1 MPSQITQPVE
11 ELTATYLAEN
21 RSAHSDVA
29 RLECPSSLSRTTR
42 GEYVDVVTPT
52 LEELA
57 SLRKEVSDGP
67 VVMVNLIKFREPDGL
82 ARFGDYSRL
91 TAPLL
96 EKAGTEIVYAA
107 QAGPSLSGVDWD
119 LVALVK
125 FPNIDAFIEM
135 IGSPLYQNEAG
146 PLRKEALER
155 TVWLVTQP

>member
-1 MPSQITQPVE
+1 M
-11 ELTATYLAEN
+11 
-21 RSAHSDVA
+21 
-29 RLECPSSLSRTTR
+29 
-42 GEYVDVVTPT
+42 DVVTPT

-57 SLRKEVSDGP
+57 SLRKQVADGP

-82 ARFGDYSRL
+82 ARFGDYSRP